1 MFVRY
6 RFLLAVLI
14 CGLLATA
21 VAVFS
26 AFPTA
31 EARPYR
37 ASCVSGHKH
46 C

>member
-1 MFVRY
+1 MFMRY
-6 RFLLAVLI
+6 RFLIAVLI

-26 AFPTA
+26 VFPTA
-31 EARPYR
+31 DARPYR
-37 ASCVSGHKH
+37 AACTHHPSH